1 MKKKIISII
10 IIAMVIITVSVQAC
24 YAETNFAAT
33 IEITADKTTAEAG
46 DIVTFTFAVVDIANA
61 AGNTVSGMEGVI
73 TYNTDFFE
81 TIDPDNATGMVVN
94 PVNGMISAAFSAST
108 DKEIGTLQL
117 QVKENPTGEG
127 TVTFTQL
134 AVSDGEAMVNTADK
148 SFTITNSVAQA
159 PEVNETVNIL
169 NILEENATETN
180 EQEELLVNKV
190 DDTVAD
196 TKIPQ
201 TGATPL
207 LLGTIAVVGII
218 AIVIYKN
225 YASFHDVK

>member
-1 MKKKIISII
+1 MISII
-10 IIAMVIITVSVQAC
+10 MIAMVIEILSVQIC
-24 YAETNFAAT
+24 YAESNFAAT

-73 TYNTDFFE
+73 SYNTDFFE

-94 PVNGMISAAFSAST
+94 PVNGMISAAFSASA

-127 TVTFTQL
+127 TVTFAQL
-134 AVSDGEAMVNTADK
+134 AVSDGEAIVNTADQ
-148 SFTITNSVAQA
+148 SFTIVSNTTQNPDQT
-159 PEVNETVNIL
+159 PDVNEIVDTL
-169 NILEENATETN
+169 NILEENVVETN
-180 EQEELLVNKV
+180 QQEELLVNKV
-190 DDTVAD
+190 DNTIAD

-218 AIVIYKN
+218 ALVVYKN